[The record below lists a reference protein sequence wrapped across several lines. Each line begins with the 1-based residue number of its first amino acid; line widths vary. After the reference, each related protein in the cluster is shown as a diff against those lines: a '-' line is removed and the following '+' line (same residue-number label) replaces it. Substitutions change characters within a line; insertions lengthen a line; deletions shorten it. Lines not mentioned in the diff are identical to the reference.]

1 MLDLKNNSE
10 IVNGNESINF
20 FEGTGAYN
28 AVSNLGGWNAPN
40 SLLADALTAK
50 VVVYIPGATVGV
62 EINLFTSSFPTIT
75 TTQAYNITPAAL
87 GLGSDAI
94 LPDGVYTLQ
103 YIVTGTAPVGPVP
116 FSYNSSET
124 FVIITAAQCC
134 VDKMFLALDPCGC
147 KCGDDALMRAFWA
160 QALLEQAKAA
170 ACCGQINNFN
180 TLLEQVNKI
189 CSGGCK
195 TC

>member
-1 MLDLKNNSE
+1 MSLVLKNTSE

-20 FEGTGAYN
+20 FEDTGAYN
-28 AVSNLGGWNAPN
+28 GVSNTGGWNAPN
-40 SLLADALTAK
+40 TLLVSALTAK
-50 VVVYIPGATVGV
+50 IDVYLPGATTPVT
-62 EINLFTSSFPTIT
+62 INLFTSSFPTINT
-75 TTQAYNITPAAL
+75 SQAYNITPAAL
-87 GLGSDAI
+87 GLGSGGV
-94 LPDGVYTLQ
+94 LPDGVYTIQ
-103 YIVTGTAPVGPVP
+103 YIVTGSETGVA

-147 KCGDDALMRAFWA
+147 KCGDDALMKAFWA
-160 QALLEQAKAA
+160 QALLEQAEHA
-170 ACCGQINNFN
+170 ACCGQIDNFN